1 MKERSFRLIK
11 LFYRVSAWFFCACF
25 LSGCAAVPVQRT
37 SSYFEDLYKRISYK
51 TEGNYRVINVFYAT
65 SRETYAD
72 KENQVRFSRK
82 IGSGLTCG
90 ELHVKL
96 DPRIKIGKMLPKRF
110 KRRGEIGIQDIS
122 RLESEAFMKEL
133 TDAVAKSPHKSLLV
147 LVFGFKDDFEST
159 AMKAAYFAY
168 LLDVNTPVLL
178 FDWPGDQMIS
188 IAGYNK
194 AQSYARASGPYLGEL
209 LTKIIREVKPDDL
222 WIEASSMGCQVVCDS
237 FDHMIKHD
245 DLKDIDHEIS
255 HIFFAAPDVG
265 EDEFDHHFKDQLS
278 VLSKNLT
285 TYVASNDTALL
296 ISGLIN
302 EDERLGRQKMKVE
315 EQEQLEETKDMLYLK
330 TMAPDKIALI
340 DVTPINKAS
349 YGHGYYL
356 EDPEFYDDVYLR
368 MFGNQPQ
375 ANRRLY
381 LLKYKGDTDY
391 WVLKGGD

>member
-1 MKERSFRLIK
+1 MNKSHLRPD
-11 LFYRVSAWFFCACF
+11 RVMLLPVAFFCACF
-25 LSGCAAVPVQRT
+25 LSGCAAVPIQRT

-51 TEGNYRVINVFYAT
+51 TEGDFRVIDVFYAT
-65 SRETYAD
+65 SREAYTD
-72 KENQVRFSRK
+72 KESQLRFNRK
-82 IGSGLTCG
+82 MGRGLTTG
-90 ELHVKL
+90 VLEVKL
-96 DPRIKIGKMLPKRF
+96 DPHIKIGKMLPKRF

-122 RLESEAFMKEL
+122 RLDDGAFMKEIAG
-133 TDAVAKSPHKSLLV
+133 AVKNSPHKSLLV
-147 LVFGFKDDFEST
+147 LIFGFKDDFEST

-178 FDWPGDQMIS
+178 FDWPGDQMVS

-194 AQSYARASGPYLGEL
+194 AQSYARASGPPLGEL
-209 LTKIIREVKPDDL
+209 LTKIIREIKPDNL

-237 FDHMIKHD
+237 FDHMIKYD
-245 DLKDIDHEIS
+245 DLKDADVEIS
-255 HIFFAAPDVG
+255 HVFLAAPDVG
-265 EDEFDHHFKDQLS
+265 QDDFDVQFKEQLAA
-278 VLSKNLT
+278 LSKNIT

-302 EDERLGRQKMKVE
+302 EDKRLGRQKMKGK
-315 EQEQLEETKDMLYLK
+315 EQEQLEEMKDMLYLK
-330 TMAPDKIALI
+330 SMAPDKIALI

-391 WVLKGGD
+391 WILKGGD